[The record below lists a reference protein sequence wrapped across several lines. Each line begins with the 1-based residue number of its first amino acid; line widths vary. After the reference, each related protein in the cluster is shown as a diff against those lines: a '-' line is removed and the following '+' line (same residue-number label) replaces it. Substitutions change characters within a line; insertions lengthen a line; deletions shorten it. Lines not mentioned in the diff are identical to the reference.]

1 MTQCARVTAV
11 KYLGGRRLEVVFDDG
26 LSRHLDFHTDWFGN
40 IAHLNQ
46 DDFLAQVSVDPI
58 AQTLC
63 WPKDIDLDPEVLHG
77 DREPVTGAY
86 FTVVSESR
94 TSCN

>member
-1 MTQCARVTAV
+1 VTFTDGV
-11 KYLGGRRLEVVFDDG
+11 TREPEFHNDWNGYLEPLNEGDFIAKVF
-26 LSRHLDFHTDWFGN
+26 
-40 IAHLNQ
+40 
-46 DDFLAQVSVDPI
+46 VDPV
-58 AQTLC
+58 AHTLS
-63 WPKDIDLDPEVLHG
+63 WPNEIDLDPDVLHG

>member
-1 MTQCARVTAV
+1 VTFTDGV
-11 KYLGGRRLEVVFDDG
+11 TREPEFHNDWNGYLEPLNEG
-26 LSRHLDFHTDWFGN
+26 DF
-40 IAHLNQ
+40 IAK
-46 DDFLAQVSVDPI
+46 VSVDPI